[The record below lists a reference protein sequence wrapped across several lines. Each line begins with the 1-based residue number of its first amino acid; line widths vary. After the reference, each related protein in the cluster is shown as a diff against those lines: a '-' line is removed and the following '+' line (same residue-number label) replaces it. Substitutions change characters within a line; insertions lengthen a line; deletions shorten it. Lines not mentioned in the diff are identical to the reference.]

1 MSINVK
7 VTTNNNRQILGSGS
21 SSIPAIVI
29 NNPSVGGSEIPPT
42 NVKVTTNGNRQIN
55 FSTNASPL
63 VIRNN
68 ALLLGT
74 ELKTLDDVVM
84 QDLTDGNTLVYR
96 SSDEKFVLESADNL
110 NIHNIDGGSF

>member
-7 VTTNNNRQILGSGS
+7 VTTNNNRQVLGSSGTGS
-21 SSIPAIVI
+21 LSAIVI
-29 NNPSVGGSEIPPT
+29 SNTSSNGDLPLTG
-42 NVKVTTNGNRQIN
+42 VKVSTNGNRQIN

-63 VIRNN
+63 VIKNN

-96 SSDEKFVLESADNL
+96 SSDEKFVLESADSL
-110 NIHNIDGGSF
+110 NFHNIDGGSF

>member
-7 VTTNNNRQILGSGS
+7 VTTNNNRQVLGSS
-21 SSIPAIVI
+21 TSALSAVVVS
-29 NNPSVGGSEIPPT
+29 NPSTGGTDSAT

-55 FSTNASPL
+55 FSTNSSPL

-110 NIHNIDGGSF
+110 NFHNIDGGSF